1 MKKLLVLVAAA
12 LLISGN
18 SLAQLDPDDNGVG
31 VYFDPCGCCMPCIPL
46 PEGEGFAW
54 LVITHP
60 SAPAGIGGWEC
71 RLEVEGPVA
80 ILGYNLL
87 GANPINFTVEPNF
100 LVGLSEPLV
109 NPFTFPTLVVM
120 EIHFLVLDVQ
130 PAIEFYLEPN
140 WTPSIPGELA
150 YADGVDPDILYI
162 MRQSTGGPGEPV
174 AVVNGDCPVANED
187 ATWGQVKTLYR

>member
-18 SLAQLDPDDNGVG
+18 SFAQLDPDDNGVG
-31 VYFDPCGCCMPCIPL
+31 IYFDPCGCCLPCVTL
-46 PEGEGFAW
+46 PEGEAYAW

-71 RLEVEGPVA
+71 RIEVEGPAA
-80 ILGYNLL
+80 ILSWNFEGQD
-87 GANPINFTVEPNF
+87 PINFTQEPNF
-100 LVGLSEPLV
+100 LVGLSAPLI
-109 NPFTFPTLVVM
+109 NPFTFPTVVVM
-120 EIHFLVLDVQ
+120 EIHFLVMDVQ
-130 PAIEFYLEPN
+130 PPIEFFLEPN
-140 WTPSIPGELA
+140 WTPSIDGELV
-150 YADGVDPDILYI
+150 YADGANPNELII